1 MKAPA
6 SSTNNHAFEAL
17 VSVGSPPVFGR
28 AAGTA
33 VAASAVGDGDG
44 VGGSVGEGVCV
55 AARAVGDG
63 VGLGV
68 AVGVGGGVGKLP
80 PVTQSNGL
88 ALPPFPIDGYEQTSR
103 SVAPGATLCSQEL
116 RMLHCNVESFG
127 KLSPSGNGSVAVI
140 RFAGGSWPANP

>member
-1 MKAPA
+1 M
-6 SSTNNHAFEAL
+6 
-17 VSVGSPPVFGR
+17 FGR

-55 AARAVGDG
+55 AGRAVGDG

-68 AVGVGGGVGKLP
+68 AVGVGVGKLP

-88 ALPPFPIDGYEQTSR
+88 ALPPFAIDGYEQTSIR
-103 SVAPGATLCSQEL
+103 IAPDGRKDL

-127 KLSPSGNGSVAVI
+127 
-140 RFAGGSWPANP
+140 